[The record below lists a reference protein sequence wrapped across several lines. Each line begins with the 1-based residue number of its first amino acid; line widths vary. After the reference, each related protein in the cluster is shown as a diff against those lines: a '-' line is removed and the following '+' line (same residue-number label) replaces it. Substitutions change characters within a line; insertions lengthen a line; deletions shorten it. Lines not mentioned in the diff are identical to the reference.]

1 MFIAF
6 EGLDG
11 AGKSTLL
18 KSLAT
23 HLQSLQIEFILT
35 REPGGTRLA
44 EEIRNILLK
53 VDDEIPFSRTEALLY
68 QAARAQH
75 VAQVIQPALLKKSW
89 VLCDRF
95 SASSIAFQ
103 AFARGLELPAIEW
116 LNQFATQNIFPD
128 LNVLLD
134 LSVEESQLRTTTRN
148 RTQGAVDDRF
158 EQEAQEFHQKVREG
172 FLYQVKKAPAAWL
185 VLDAT
190 QPSQDLFAELVT
202 ELKIRK
208 YFS

>member
-11 AGKSTLL
+11 SGKSTLIQGLSAHL
-18 KSLAT
+18 KL
-23 HLQSLQIEFILT
+23 LQIDHILT

-44 EEIRNILLK
+44 EEIRNILLS
-53 VDDEIPFSRTEALLY
+53 VEDEVPFSRTEALLY
-68 QAARAQH
+68 QASRAQH
-75 VAQVIQPALLKKSW
+75 VAEIIQPALLKKSW
-89 VLCDRF
+89 VICDRF

-103 AFARGLELPAIEW
+103 AFARGLDLASIEW
-116 LNQFATQNIFPD
+116 LNHFSTQNIFPD

-134 LSVEESQLRTTTRN
+134 LSVEESHRRIENRN
-148 RTQGAVDDRF
+148 RTQGTSHDRF
-158 EQEAQEFHQKVREG
+158 EKEATDFHKKVRDG
-172 FLYQVKKAPAAWL
+172 FLYQVKKSPASWL

-190 QPSQDLFAELVT
+190 HSSEVLLGELVG
-202 ELKIRK
+202 ELTHRK